1 MEHNPYDILGVSQA
15 ASKAEIT
22 KAVAVA
28 MKRKQYPVDVIAKA
42 QKSLMK
48 PEERIIADYLR
59 PVLPPIQRFKYSD
72 LSALAESAP
81 TLMMLPQ
88 FDELEKAIAQTTQ
101 EEHREKEHLTSP
113 IAELFSEGVTACQE
127 GRYPKAIKYLEDY
140 CHKSP
145 DRNTQAYIQAQM
157 WLIRAYQLG
166 GQLQRA
172 IALCQML
179 VNHPHPQVQ
188 DWANKT
194 LPMLSKETSRV

>member
-1 MEHNPYDILGVSQA
+1 MAQNPYDILGVSQA

-22 KAVAVA
+22 KAVALA

-59 PVLPPIQRFKYSD
+59 PILPAIQRFQYSD
-72 LSALAESAP
+72 VSALAQSAP
-81 TLMMLPQ
+81 TLTILPQ
-88 FDELEKAIAQTTQ
+88 FDGLEKAIAQATQ
-101 EEHREKEHLTSP
+101 EENREREPLTIPLS
-113 IAELFSEGVTACQE
+113 ELLSEGIAACQE

-140 CHKSP
+140 CHKSTT
-145 DRNTQAYIQAQM
+145 RHTQAYIQGQM

-172 IALCQML
+172 IALCQTL

-194 LPMLSKETSRV
+194 LPMLSQEMSRV